1 MKRNVPGAPSSG
13 RCRVYPAG
21 GCAAPTLELSLTPAL
36 GAMGW
41 LPKSPAWFQPLPPIC
56 GPGLR
61 SGRGEGIG
69 SPRLESWGLAR
80 PADPGLRAE
89 RRGPGWWPAQRGRML
104 PAAGAPWVGAGC
116 GGQVW
121 EPQGCVNAPAP
132 PVHPN
137 PACWAAAGGSIL
149 DQEPALEGC
158 VQPCCLVSLF
168 KACVTDGTQR
178 RGLLCDFMLCLS
190 VVLLFMYVFLLTSCF
205 FGLWF
210 PPMCCSISL
219 LNGLAV
225 TLQPSSTLPWA
236 AQSLRGG
243 RGAHGSCAQGRWRGF
258 QRSLVIF
265 CRQAL
270 LISSICS

>member
-1 MKRNVPGAPSSG
+1 
-13 RCRVYPAG
+13 
-21 GCAAPTLELSLTPAL
+21 
-36 GAMGW
+36 
-41 LPKSPAWFQPLPPIC
+41 
-56 GPGLR
+56 
-61 SGRGEGIG
+61 
-69 SPRLESWGLAR
+69 
-80 PADPGLRAE
+80 
-89 RRGPGWWPAQRGRML
+89 ML

-158 VQPCCLVSLF
+158 VQPCYLVSLF

-236 AQSLRGG
+236 AQSLRGWG
-243 RGAHGSCAQGRWRGF
+243 EHMAAPLSPARWGQQGAVLRAADVTAAGGTSSFLKSHFLLGFSPQDMILLNPLQSLGGLNGATHPAEGFGGSW
-258 QRSLVIF
+258 
-265 CRQAL
+265 L
-270 LISSICS
+270 LHMAAAHKGDGAAFKGAW